1 MRLKG
6 QASVSP
12 WVLLSEQA
20 QGPHGNNVLCW

>member
-6 QASVSP
+6 QPSVST

-20 QGPHGNNVLCW
+20 QWPHGGNVLC